1 MKISERLSSVKYAVK
16 GCYHLIK
23 NEASIKIQVVI
34 AIIMTIVGFYF
45 DLSSTEWIL
54 QCLAIG
60 LVLGIEGLNTAVE
73 ELCNY
78 VQPNFDEKIG
88 RIKDISAGAVTFA
101 AITAVIIG
109 CIIYLPKL
117 F

>member
-1 MKISERLSSVKYAVK
+1 MNLQDRLKSIKYALT
-16 GCYHLIK
+16 GCLHLIR
-23 NEASIKIQVVI
+23 NEASIKIQVII
-34 AIIMTIVGFYF
+34 AIIMTIIGFYF

-54 QCLAIG
+54 QCFAIG
-60 LVLGIEGLNTAVE
+60 LVLGIEGLNTAIE

-78 VQPNFDEKIG
+78 VQPEYDDKIG

-109 CIIYLPKL
+109 CIIYIPKL